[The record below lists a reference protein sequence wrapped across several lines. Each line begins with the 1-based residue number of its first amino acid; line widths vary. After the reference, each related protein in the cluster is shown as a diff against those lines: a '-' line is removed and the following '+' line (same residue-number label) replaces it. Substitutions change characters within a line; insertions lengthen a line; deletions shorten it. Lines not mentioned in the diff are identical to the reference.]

1 MPGAAHDDDMLGRLV
16 GEAGLVRDAFEQLP
30 MLLAVLD
37 GPDHRLVAMN
47 AAYRAFAGRPD
58 VMGVPYRDAFP
69 GLAGQPLHDMLDRVY
84 ATGQPET
91 RTEWR
96 AQIGQD
102 KVYADFTV
110 RPRRD
115 ADGTVN
121 GLLVIASDVTD
132 RVARQRAGA
141 KPAGDGEMAA
151 DLQKALL
158 PAALPVLPRARI
170 AARYLGAGQER
181 SAGGDWFDAIPLAGG
196 SVALVVGDVVG
207 HGVTA
212 TAAMGQLRAV
222 LTELLATEPDLR
234 HVLARADAFAAR
246 TPALRA
252 ATLALAVLDPAG
264 GTLRYTTCGHPPPL
278 VIGTDGAARYLEGS
292 GAGPLGTGSPPV
304 LATGT
309 LGPGELVLLYSDGL
323 IERPDKTIAEGM
335 AELAAAA
342 AGAAADVPG
351 QAAAERVCRRTVEL
365 LTRTRRAD
373 DITALAAQRLADPV
387 PALRLDLP
395 SERPSLT
402 TARDAFAGWLS
413 RLGASADDWEALHL
427 ALVEVFTN
435 AIEHAYPRGE
445 PGIITLEA
453 SLGDD
458 GQVECRVT
466 DHGRWRPPDP
476 ADADRGHGLMVAGQV
491 VDSLLVSPMPL
502 SHPTRAAGGTTVT
515 LRHRLG
521 RPAILASAHDDA
533 EPTRPAGPPF
543 AVDTSIAES
552 ATARALVRGPVDITT
567 ADQLARRLLSVSRG
581 GTVPLVADLTGVTQL
596 ASAGVR
602 ALYAVSRQMA
612 AHGQD
617 LTLITAPGSAP
628 HLVLDLVRLTH
639 VAGEGLLDRP
649 HPVVAGIVGDLG
661 QAERLEQRRQVHPEP
676 APVTAAQAV
685 PAADRVVG
693 GPPPRLHRAVGG
705 GLLLVGRAER
715 YPVGLGGQ
723 PRVQVVDG
731 PQLVFQRGGADLAD
745 QGGRVGLLVP
755 VHGVAGRARRGLE
768 LPRVVLGASGH

>member
-1 MPGAAHDDDMLGRLV
+1 MV
-16 GEAGLVRDAFEQLP
+16 GEAGVVRDAFEQLP

-47 AAYRAFAGRPD
+47 AAYRAFTGRRD
-58 VMGVPYRDAFP
+58 VLGVPYRDAFP

-96 AQIGQD
+96 AQIGLD
-102 KVYADFTV
+102 EVYADFTV
-110 RPRRD
+110 RPRRE
-115 ADGTVN
+115 AGGTVN
-121 GLLVIASDVTD
+121 GLLVIARDVTD
-132 RVARQRAGA
+132 RV
-141 KPAGDGEMAA
+141 KPAGGGEMAA

-158 PAALPVLPRARI
+158 PAALPVLPRASI
-170 AARYLGAGQER
+170 AAQYLGAGQER
-181 SAGGDWFDAIPLAGG
+181 SAGGDWFDAIPLTDG

-207 HGVTA
+207 HGVAA

-234 HVLARADAFAAR
+234 RVLARADAFAAR

-252 ATLALAVLDPAG
+252 ATLALAVLDPAS

-278 VIGTDGAARYLEGS
+278 VIGIDGAARYLEGS
-292 GAGPLGTGSPPV
+292 GTGPLGTGSPPV
-304 LATGT
+304 LANGA
-309 LGPGELVLLYSDGL
+309 LAPGELVLLYSDGL
-323 IERPDKTIAEGM
+323 IERPDITIAEGM

-342 AGAAADVPG
+342 AGAATGAAADVPG

-458 GQVECRVT
+458 GHVECRVT

-502 SHPTRAAGGTTVT
+502 SQSTRGQSTRGQSTRGQSTRGHPTRAGGGTTVI

-521 RPAILASAHDDA
+521 RPAILTSAYDDA
-533 EPTRPAGPPF
+533 EPARPAGPPF

-628 HLVLDLVRLTH
+628 HLVLDLVRLAH
-639 VAGEGLLDRP
+639 IAREGLLDRP
-649 HPVVAGIVGDLG
+649 HPVVAGIVGEG
-661 QAERLEQRRQVHPEP
+661 THPGGRKRQVRS
-676 APVTAAQAV
+676 AQCLLI
-685 PAADRVVG
+685 PN
-693 GPPPRLHRAVGG
+693 GPGACPRCSGSLS
-705 GLLLVGRAER
+705 
-715 YPVGLGGQ
+715 
-723 PRVQVVDG
+723 G
-731 PQLVFQRGGADLAD
+731 PSLSGPSLSGPSLSRGSLS
-745 QGGRVGLLVP
+745 RRRP
-755 VHGVAGRARRGLE
+755 SARR
-768 LPRVVLGASGH
+768 RS